1 MKKALELIVSS
12 LVEKDKDVSIDEQ
25 EQNGI
30 VNFTITV
37 NKDDMGKIIGKSGRI
52 IKAIRSVMKI
62 PAIKSGKKI
71 YVNLSENP
79 QG

>member
-12 LVEKDKDVSIDEQ
+12 LVEKDKDVSVDEQ

-37 NKDDMGKIIGKSGRI
+37 NKDDMGKIIGKNGRI

-71 YVNLSENP
+71 YINLSENP